1 MKTIGKKF
9 ILPMLCLII
18 AFSFSAC
25 SPKCAV
31 EGCKNPAIDG
41 HEYCEEHTCAVDGCY
56 ECVKSGSTYCEKH
69 GCAIDSCPNLSVEGG
84 NFCAIHTCAVE
95 GCYNQV
101 KSGSTYCEKHG
112 CAVFDCPNLP
122 IDGSKFCTEHT
133 CTVNKCY
140 EQVKDGSAYCEKHG
154 CAKAGCPNPHINGGR
169 FCKEHTCKM
178 KGCTEVGIYT
188 DGQCEKHHPKDIKEV
203 SKTADSDLTSDNNTV
218 SIEIP
223 KDKKIVDS
231 NGKQVWKVYTISDSI
246 HFSGTFKGSGNFVIK
261 LLNSNQELENLVCN
275 TIGDYVVDK
284 TVDVTSGVYYYIETS
299 TTEGY
304 YEYSWTGTIG
314 E

>member
-56 ECVKSGSTYCEKH
+56 ECVKSGSAYCEKH
-69 GCAIDSCPNLSVEGG
+69 GCAIDSCPNLPIEGG

-133 CTVNKCY
+133 CTVNECY

-154 CAKAGCPNPHINGGR
+154 CAKAGCPKPHINGGR

-178 KGCTEVGIYT
+178 EGCTEVGIYT
-188 DGQCEKHHPKDIKEV
+188 DGYCEKHHPKSPCSDITNTNDTGKGLSV
-203 SKTADSDLTSDNNTV
+203 NNN
-218 SIEIP
+218 S
-223 KDKKIVDS
+223 S
-231 NGKQVWKVYTISDSI
+231 SDSFPGRELDAWVCALDI
-246 HFSGTFKGSGNFVIK
+246 VKGSLKAPSTAKFCAYPDATVKYNNGADYTVNGYVDAQ
-261 LLNSNQELENLVCN
+261 NSYGASIRTRFTVTLTLTEKGYTNGE
-275 TIGDYVVDK
+275 VVF
-284 TVDVTSGVYYYIETS
+284 Y
-299 TTEGY
+299 
-304 YEYSWTGTIG
+304 
-314 E
+314 